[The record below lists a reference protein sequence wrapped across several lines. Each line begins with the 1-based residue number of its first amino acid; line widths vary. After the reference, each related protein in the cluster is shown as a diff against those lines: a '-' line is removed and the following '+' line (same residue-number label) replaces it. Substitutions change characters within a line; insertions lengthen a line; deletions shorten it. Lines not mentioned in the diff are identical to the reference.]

1 MNGSSQIPYILL
13 GQDRPVTELPLAL
26 ADLHLSLVP
35 DDEVVVQLSV
45 KPSTDCWRER
55 VMDLVIGAGFLPCGK
70 IVKKLSGFELQL
82 KRIRSL
88 PDTVGPSMRVLIVG
102 LNPSPYSADH
112 GIGYGRPG
120 NRFWPAALKAGL
132 VSVDRD
138 PRHALS
144 CHGVGM
150 TDLVRRTT
158 ARADQVERVEF
169 EAGFERAQRLVTWLR
184 PKVCCFVGLSGWRQV
199 VNRKAVA
206 GWQASSI
213 GGSLVYVMPHTSGL
227 NAHSRLE
234 DLVGHLLAVSAR
246 ADSIKPV

>member
-1 MNGSSQIPYILL
+1 MNGSSQIPYVSL
-13 GQDRPVTELPLAL
+13 GHDQPVTGLPLAL

-45 KPSTDCWRER
+45 KPSTDWCRER

-70 IVKKLSGFELQL
+70 IVKKLSGLELQL

-102 LNPSPYSADH
+102 LNPSPYSADS

-144 CHGVGM
+144 HHGVGM

-158 ARADQVERVEF
+158 VRADEVERAEF
-169 EAGFERAQRLVTWLR
+169 EAGFERIQRLVAWLR
-184 PKVCCFVGLSGWRQV
+184 PKVCCFIGLGGWRQV
-199 VNRKAVA
+199 VDRKAVA
-206 GWQASSI
+206 GWQTDSV
-213 GGSLVYVMPHTSGL
+213 GGSPVYVMPHTSGL

-234 DLVGHLLAVSAR
+234 DLVEHLHVVSAMTD
-246 ADSIKPV
+246 AAK

>member
-1 MNGSSQIPYILL
+1 MNGSSQITYVSL

-45 KPSTDCWRER
+45 KPSTDWCRER

>member
-1 MNGSSQIPYILL
+1 MNSSSQIPYVSL
-13 GQDRPVTELPLAL
+13 GQDRSVTELPLAL
-26 ADLHLSLVP
+26 ADLHLSLAP

-45 KPSTDCWRER
+45 KPSTDWCRER

>member
-1 MNGSSQIPYILL
+1 MNGSSQIPYVSL

-26 ADLHLSLVP
+26 ADLHLSLAP

-45 KPSTDCWRER
+45 KPSTDWCRER

-70 IVKKLSGFELQL
+70 IVKKLSGLELQL

-102 LNPSPYSADH
+102 LNPSPYSADN

-158 ARADQVERVEF
+158 ARADQVDRVEF
-169 EAGFERAQRLVTWLR
+169 EVGFERAQRLVTWLR

-199 VNRKAVA
+199 VDRKAVA

-246 ADSIKPV
+246 ADSIKQV

>member
-1 MNGSSQIPYILL
+1 MNGSSQIPYVSL

-45 KPSTDCWRER
+45 KPSTDWCRER
-55 VMDLVIGAGFLPCGK
+55 VMDLVIGAGVLPCGK

-132 VSVDRD
+132 VSIDRD

>member
-1 MNGSSQIPYILL
+1 MNGSSQIPYVSL

-45 KPSTDCWRER
+45 KSSTDWCRER

-144 CHGVGM
+144 YHGVGM

>member
-1 MNGSSQIPYILL
+1 MNGSSQIPYVSL

-45 KPSTDCWRER
+45 KSSTDWCRER

-132 VSVDRD
+132 VSIDRD

>member
-1 MNGSSQIPYILL
+1 MNGSSQIPYVSL

-45 KPSTDCWRER
+45 KPSTDWCRER

-144 CHGVGM
+144 YHGVGM

-199 VNRKAVA
+199 GDRKAVA

>member
-1 MNGSSQIPYILL
+1 MNGSSQIPYVSL
-13 GQDRPVTELPLAL
+13 GQDRSVTELPLAL

-45 KPSTDCWRER
+45 KPSTDWCRER

-132 VSVDRD
+132 VSIDRD

-184 PKVCCFVGLSGWRQV
+184 PKVCCFVGLGGWRQV

>member
-1 MNGSSQIPYILL
+1 MNSSSPIPYVSL
-13 GQDRPVTELPLAL
+13 GQNRPVTELPLAL
-26 ADLHLSLVP
+26 ANLHLSLLP
-35 DDEVVVQLSV
+35 EDEVVAQLSV
-45 KPSTDCWRER
+45 KASTEWCRER
-55 VMDLVIGAGFLPCGK
+55 VVDLVIGAGFLPCGK
-70 IVKKLSGFELQL
+70 VVKNLSGFELQL

-102 LNPSPYSADH
+102 LNPSPYSADN